1 MYASTFN
8 QCLILDSNLSDL
20 LRVLLEFSDGQS
32 TRGGGDWRWYIFG
45 QSPRWEMG
53 EGENV
58 TPPRWRWEMVI
69 VDEKI
74 GEMGDDTFLANLA
87 GG

>member
-20 LRVLLEFSDGQS
+20 LGVLLEFSDGQS
-32 TRGGGDWRWYIFG
+32 TRGGETGDGTYLDNL
-45 QSPRWEMG
+45 PDKRWEMG
-53 EGENV
+53 KSV

-74 GEMGDDTFLANLA
+74 GEIGDDTFLANLA